1 MAQIAA
7 SLPSFSRW
15 LNTRLKRKARTEVL
29 TDLERLFMA
38 VTPEKKEAGMRH
50 FNTRQNMGQRGKLR
64 TLFCVQD
71 QSSRA
76 MRRNIENTCGP

>member
-1 MAQIAA
+1 
-7 SLPSFSRW
+7 
-15 LNTRLKRKARTEVL
+15 
-29 TDLERLFMA
+29 MA